1 MSEKAYWGTAAA
13 LTAGIFY
20 LGTWYQ
26 PVLTTFHILV
36 CLLLVLVVLLQSG
49 RAADLAGAFGG
60 SGSQTAFGPRGAATL
75 LSRATTFLAIVF
87 MVSSLVLAVYASR
100 PRSSVALPTSGQE
113 TEEAAPVGEGAAP
126 SEAPPAEA
134 LAPAQE

>member
-1 MSEKAYWGTAAA
+1 MSEKTYWGAAA
-13 LTAGIFY
+13 VLTAGIFY

-113 TEEAAPVGEGAAP
+113 TEEAAPVGEDTAP

-134 LAPAQE
+134 PAPAQE

>member
-1 MSEKAYWGTAAA
+1 MGEKTYWGAAA
-13 LTAGIFY
+13 VLTAGIFY

-60 SGSQTAFGPRGAATL
+60 SGSQTAFGPRGAASL

-113 TEEAAPVGEGAAP
+113 TEEAAPVGEDTAP

-134 LAPAQE
+134 PAPAQE

>member
-1 MSEKAYWGTAAA
+1 MSEKTYWGTAAV

-100 PRSSVALPTSGQE
+100 PRSSVELPTSGQV
-113 TEEAAPVGEGAAP
+113 TEEAAPVGEDTAP

-134 LAPAQE
+134 PAPAQD

>member
-113 TEEAAPVGEGAAP
+113 TEEAAPVGEDTAP
-126 SEAPPAEA
+126 SEAPPAEPP
-134 LAPAQE
+134 APAPE

>member
-1 MSEKAYWGTAAA
+1 MSEKTYWGAAA
-13 LTAGIFY
+13 VLTAGVFY

-113 TEEAAPVGEGAAP
+113 TEEAAPVGEDTAP

-134 LAPAQE
+134 PAPAQE